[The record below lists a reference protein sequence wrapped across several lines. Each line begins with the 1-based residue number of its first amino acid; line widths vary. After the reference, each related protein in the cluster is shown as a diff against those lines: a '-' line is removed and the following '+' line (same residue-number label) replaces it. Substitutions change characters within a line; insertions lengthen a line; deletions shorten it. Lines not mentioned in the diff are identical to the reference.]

1 MTILEKPPPS
11 GNPHAARGWHGFGR
25 RDQVV
30 HYTEA
35 WEHETFAEE
44 QARWERG
51 DPDYARIC
59 EQVRLAKE
67 RGGEASLCAIEAK
80 AEWDARLGAQRQAN
94 DDAQKADHAL
104 KADQTARR
112 SRAASRNSSQ
122 RRNRRWRTTFAME
135 SYDSPAPGIMP
146 EPVRVHDE
154 PAVTSAARSEQPTAR
169 FRFRSR
175 ATRNSVGNEPTK
187 LAVG

>member
-11 GNPHAARGWHGFGR
+11 GDPHAARGWHRFGH

-30 HYTEA
+30 RYTEA

-51 DPDYARIC
+51 DLEYARIC

-67 RGGEASLCAIEAK
+67 KGGEASRCAVEAK
-80 AEWDARLGAQRQAN
+80 AEWDARVGAQRQAN
-94 DDAQKADHAL
+94 DDAQRAHHAL
-104 KADQTARR
+104 KVDQTVRR
-112 SRAASRNSSQ
+112 SRATSRNSS
-122 RRNRRWRTTFAME
+122 
-135 SYDSPAPGIMP
+135 
-146 EPVRVHDE
+146 H
-154 PAVTSAARSEQPTAR
+154 

-175 ATRNSVGNEPTK
+175 GTRTSVDNEPTK
-187 LAVG
+187 LEAR